1 MNKTQKTAI
10 ISIVS
15 TVVAEESPYAER
27 VLLTAMDRLGLS
39 MFEIESEQSVLAQLA
54 NVQGPQFV
62 DNIIRGLSSDDK
74 RKAIE
79 IIQYAYNNAGNGN
92 FEETMAYNEIM
103 AKFNVRGE
111 GYQTL
116 NIRLDDSVRS
126 ISRSAACH
134 LSGIIAN
141 GVAMSLGNSV
151 VIYKDRIVFKGN
163 NANLIGQAGNV
174 GPNFFI
180 EYGDIVYRFGS
191 NLKRG
196 FFDKQIDYVG
206 AFPPTT
212 PDNPGI
218 FNMIY
223 PRFA

>member
-1 MNKTQKTAI
+1 MN
-10 ISIVS
+10 
-15 TVVAEESPYAER
+15 
-27 VLLTAMDRLGLS
+27 RLGTT
-39 MFEIESEQSVLAQLA
+39 MSEFDSTQGIVENLA
-54 NVQGPQFV
+54 NLQGPQFV

-79 IIQYAYNNAGNGN
+79 IIQYAYNNGGNGS
-92 FEETMAYNEIM
+92 FEETMVYNELM
-103 AKFNVRGE
+103 TKFNVRGE
-111 GYQTL
+111 GYRNL

-126 ISRSAACH
+126 ISLSAACH
-134 LSGIIAN
+134 LSSIISM
-141 GVAMSLGNSV
+141 GVAMSHGNSV

-163 NANLIGQAGNV
+163 NANLVGQAGNV